1 MTKDDKGRARFFRRF
16 FESRTLAVN
25 PVDSLEIIHVGQEDG
40 ASNDVIERRAGGFEN
55 RAHVLHDL
63 RRLFLDGFA
72 DQLHLSRET
81 DLSGHVHRVSNL
93 NRVTTVSMGVVVFEG
108 TLAFAVVVVVAYLDG
123 LVVRTERRRSLIGGD
138 DLLRHG
144 ADSRRATVRRGA
156 TGGRRGDAEGLSR
169 GGERESGHGVCV

>member
-1 MTKDDKGRARFFRRF
+1 MTKDKGRARFFRRF
-16 FESRTLAVN
+16 FASRTLAVN
-25 PVDSLEIIHVGQEDG
+25 PIDSLEIIHVGQEDG

-93 NRVTTVSMGVVVFEG
+93 NVAKSSDNGQYGRCFQRRIRV
-108 TLAFAVVVVVAYLDG
+108 
-123 LVVRTERRRSLIGGD
+123 RRR
-138 DLLRHG
+138 
-144 ADSRRATVRRGA
+144 RRRR
-156 TGGRRGDAEGLSR
+156 R
-169 GGERESGHGVCV
+169 VP